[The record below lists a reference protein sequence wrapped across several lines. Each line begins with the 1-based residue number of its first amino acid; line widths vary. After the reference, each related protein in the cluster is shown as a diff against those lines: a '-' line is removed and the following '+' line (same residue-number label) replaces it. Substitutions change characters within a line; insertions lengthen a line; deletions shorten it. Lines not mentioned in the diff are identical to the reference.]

1 MENVLEFLG
10 DLSVLSSTGL
20 IGSLF
25 TFLDASSDWLAQLL
39 TSSVWLAN

>member
-25 TFLDASSDWLAQLL
+25 TFLDASSDWAGAVADLIGL
-39 TSSVWLAN
+39 VG